1 MHRNSLEKTELS
13 PFAYKAKRITTVIIF
28 AVLGLLFLPWEQ
40 TTKGDGRLIAYEPTE
55 RDYQLLAPISG
66 FVKAYHITED
76 SFVKKGDLLLEMVDL
91 DAEYLNKLKAIANDI
106 DAQHENMQATLKK
119 AQEQKLNII
128 ANLQTSKQ
136 IYDRKIAQSEDAIK
150 ALRLQ
155 QLQEQNNYK
164 VATANYER
172 LKLLFE
178 EGIESKRSYEVAENA
193 YLKAST
199 VLETIEVTIQ
209 REQKSL
215 AILQREKERFIKE
228 QDNAIKSIENTILGY
243 QSTLKSLEQQKK
255 QASVKVSRNTT
266 AKVYATKD
274 GYPLRILK
282 NDKDAYIKQGEPLV
296 HFSPKVTKRAVLLK
310 IRRIDM
316 PLVKKG
322 LKVRVQFYGW
332 PAMQVSG
339 WPKITYG
346 TFGGIIDK
354 IDPIAY
360 EKGVFYAYVTEDP
373 QEPWPADDVL
383 KVGTRANGWVRL
395 STVTIL
401 YEIWRMHNA
410 LPSNMVT
417 TTEAP

>member
-1 MHRNSLEKTELS
+1 MHRTSLEKTELT
-13 PFAYKAKRITTVIIF
+13 PFASKAKHITTLIIL
-28 AVLGLLFLPWEQ
+28 ALIAILFLPWEQ
-40 TTKGDGRLIAYEPTE
+40 TTRGEGRLIAYEPTE

-66 FVKAYHITED
+66 FVKTYHIEED
-76 SFVKKGDLLLEMVDL
+76 SFVKKGDLLFEMVDL
-91 DAEYLNKLKAIANDI
+91 DAEYLDKLKAIGNDI
-106 DAQHENMQATLKK
+106 DAQYDNMHSTLEK

-136 IYDRKIAQSEDAIK
+136 IYDRKIAQIEDAIR

-155 QLQEQNNYK
+155 ELQEQNNYK

-172 LKLLFE
+172 MKLLFE
-178 EGIESKRSYEVAENA
+178 EGIESKRTYEVAENA
-193 YLKAST
+193 YLKAAT
-199 VLETIEVTIQ
+199 ALETIEVTIQ

-215 AILQREKERFIKE
+215 AIQQREKERFIKE
-228 QDNAIKSIENTILGY
+228 QDNAIKTIENTILGY
-243 QSTLKSLEQQKK
+243 QSTLKSLEQNKK
-255 QASVKVSRNTT
+255 QASINVSRNTT

-282 NDKDAYIKQGEPLV
+282 NDQDAYIKQGEPLV
-296 HFSPKVTKRAVLLK
+296 HFSPKITKRTVLLK
-310 IRRIDM
+310 IRRVDM
-316 PLVKKG
+316 PLIKKG

-354 IDPIAY
+354 IDPIAH
-360 EKGVFYAYVTEDP
+360 EEGVFYAYVTEDP

-395 STVTIL
+395 STVTIA

-410 LPSNMVT
+410 LPSNMVI